1 MPPDLS
7 QKASEDAKAHHRRKL
22 VAEHFPQNQDI
33 AG

>member
-1 MPPDLS
+1 MTPVLS

-22 VAEHFPQNQDI
+22 VAEHFPQDQGI